1 VVAGG
6 AGLLVVLIP
15 TILMSLA
22 DTGLARV
29 LAFIF
34 LQYPAMFISWATGGQ
49 AGFWAAGALA
59 WVLWSGVIYAI
70 LWLAHRLVGSSRAA
84 HAQQA
89 LPAERRERV
98 G

>member
-1 VVAGG
+1 MVAGG

-34 LQYPAMFISWATGGQ
+34 LQYPAMFVSWATGGQ
-49 AGFWAAGALA
+49 ASLWATGALA
-59 WVLWSGVIYAI
+59 WVLWSVVIYAV
-70 LWLAHRLVGSSRAA
+70 LGLVHRRVGSSRAA
-84 HAQQA
+84 HA
-89 LPAERRERV
+89 
-98 G
+98 